1 MFGWWFSIETADF
14 NNDGRMDII
23 IGNQGNNTKLK
34 PTENS
39 LVKMYIDDFDNNSR
53 VENIITYNRNGK
65 EYPLANKDELTK
77 ELNYLRRDF
86 FYYKDFAGLE
96 INEIFSNDVLSQ
108 SKVLF
113 VNNFNSLVLLNKG
126 SEFEP
131 INLPLISQIS
141 PIRDIQT
148 LDYNNDSM
156 IDILLV
162 GNNSNVSTYF
172 GSFDSSYG
180 ILLEGK
186 GDGTFNYINQKES
199 GLNLKGDITKVLPL
213 DKNKSKFVI
222 GKNNDKISIIGLVDE
237 K

>member
-1 MFGWWFSIETADF
+1 M
-14 NNDGRMDII
+14 
-23 IGNQGNNTKLK
+23 
-34 PTENS
+34 
-39 LVKMYIDDFDNNSR
+39 
-53 VENIITYNRNGK
+53 
-65 EYPLANKDELTK
+65 
-77 ELNYLRRDF
+77 
-86 FYYKDFAGLE
+86 
-96 INEIFSNDVLSQ
+96 
-108 SKVLF
+108 F

-126 SEFEP
+126 SEFEA

>member
-1 MFGWWFSIETADF
+1 M
-14 NNDGRMDII
+14 
-23 IGNQGNNTKLK
+23 
-34 PTENS
+34 
-39 LVKMYIDDFDNNSR
+39 
-53 VENIITYNRNGK
+53 
-65 EYPLANKDELTK
+65 
-77 ELNYLRRDF
+77 
-86 FYYKDFAGLE
+86 
-96 INEIFSNDVLSQ
+96 
-108 SKVLF
+108 F

-126 SEFEP
+126 SEFEA

-148 LDYNNDSM
+148 LDYNNDSI

-222 GKNNDKISIIGLVDE
+222 GKNNDKISIIGLVYE